1 MALDKYEALQN
12 KLIQPNAHSIGV
24 LKLIDGYY
32 PAFAIKIL
40 EKNPVLRALTE
51 KNLCNMDIL
60 YYPICDHCET
70 LALWSGYVLNPDNT
84 IGKECTCKKCGMETT
99 NPITLKDWILM
110 ELKKR
115 APQDIE
121 ESLVFAVD
129 IVAQRCMADADRIY
143 RNALVKENCNV

>member
-24 LKLIDGYY
+24 LRLVEGYY
-32 PAFAIKIL
+32 PAFARKIL
-40 EKNPVLRALTE
+40 ERNPVMNALVMN
-51 KNLCNMDIL
+51 NLCSMDIL
-60 YYPICDHCET
+60 YYPICGHCET
-70 LALWSGYVLNPDNT
+70 LAAWSRYIRNEDGT
-84 IGKECTCKKCGMETT
+84 TGKRCTCWKCGVHTD
-99 NPITLKDWILM
+99 NPILLKDWCLL

-121 ESLVFAVD
+121 ESLEFAVD
-129 IVAQRCMADADRIY
+129 VITQRCMVDADRIY